1 MSRKRKH
8 ISHLSFKIFLRIGQL
23 AKKKK
28 QNKKQRRE
36 EKIHTKNFYFTYLQ
50 DRGTVIVWFVLLVEP

>member
-23 AKKKK
+23 AKKK
-28 QNKKQRRE
+28 QNKTKNNE
-36 EKIHTKNFYFTYLQ
+36 EKKRYIPKTSTSHISRIGAQSLFGLYC
-50 DRGTVIVWFVLLVEP
+50 W

>member
-1 MSRKRKH
+1 MSTKRKH
-8 ISHLSFKIFLRIGQL
+8 ISHLSFKIFLGIGQL

-28 QNKKQRRE
+28 KQRRE
-36 EKIHTKNFYFTYLQ
+36 ETIHTKNFYFTYLQ

>member
-1 MSRKRKH
+1 MSTKRKH

-23 AKKKK
+23 AKKT
-28 QNKKQRRE
+28 NKKQRRE

-50 DRGTVIVWFVLLVEP
+50 DRGTIIVWFVLLVEP